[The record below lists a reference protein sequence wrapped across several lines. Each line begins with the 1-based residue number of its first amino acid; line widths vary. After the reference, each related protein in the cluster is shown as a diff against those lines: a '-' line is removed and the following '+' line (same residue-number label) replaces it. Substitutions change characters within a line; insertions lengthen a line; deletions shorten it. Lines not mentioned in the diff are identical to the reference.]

1 MTSVHTAPA
10 GAQASRTA
18 PDVPPLDRD
27 LTAPFE
33 LGVGP
38 GACLLIH
45 GFTGTPW
52 DVRPLGEA
60 LAAGGFRVRGLLL
73 PGHGRTP
80 RAMLEAGAG
89 DWLAACEEGLA
100 AFREP
105 RVAVA
110 GLSMGALLALVLAAK
125 HRARVQA
132 VACLAPA
139 LRFKSPVT
147 RGLQLAGALPLS
159 LAARLRPW
167 VHKSATDLVDPSAR
181 AEAPVLTAW
190 PLRRLRD
197 LWEIQ
202 ALAWSAA
209 PLVEAPVL
217 LAVARNDHVVDSRG
231 ARALAKRLIRAQS
244 IRFIELDRGAHIM
257 PRDEGRR
264 VLEAEVLGFLRRAR
278 ALDSGAATG

>member
-1 MTSVHTAPA
+1 M
-10 GAQASRTA
+10 A
-18 PDVPPLDRD
+18 PDAPPLDRD

-38 GACLLIH
+38 GACLLVH

-80 RAMLEAGAG
+80 QAMLEAGAR

-105 RVAVA
+105 RVAVV
-110 GLSMGALLALVLAAK
+110 GLSMGALLALVLAA
-125 HRARVQA
+125 RQRTRVQA

-147 RGLQLAGALPLS
+147 RGLQLGGPIS
-159 LAARLRPW
+159 VTLAARLRPW
-167 VHKSATDLVDPSAR
+167 VHKSTTDLLDPDAR

-190 PLRRLRD
+190 PLVRLGD
-197 LWEIQ
+197 LWEVQ
-202 ALAWSAA
+202 HLAWRAA
-209 PLVEAPVL
+209 QQVEAPVL

-231 ARALAKRLIRAQS
+231 ARALAKRLTRARS

-278 ALDSGAATG
+278 DLDGGGPTG

>member
-1 MTSVHTAPA
+1 MHTAPD
-10 GAQASRTA
+10 GAHARGTA
-18 PDVPPLDRD
+18 PEAPPLDPD

-38 GACLLIH
+38 GACLLVH

-60 LAAGGFRVRGLLL
+60 LAAGGFRVRGLRL

-80 RAMLEAGAG
+80 RAMLEAGAA

-105 RVAVA
+105 RVALV
-110 GLSMGALLALVLAAK
+110 GLSMGALLALVLAAR
-125 HRARVQA
+125 HRPRVQA

-139 LRFKSPVT
+139 LRFKSPFT
-147 RGLQLAGALPLS
+147 RGLRLARPLS
-159 LAARLRPW
+159 MTLAEAVHPW
-167 VHKSATDLVDPSAR
+167 VHKSSTDLVNAAAR
-181 AEAPVLTAW
+181 AEAPVLAAW

-197 LWEIQ
+197 LWSVQ
-202 ALAWSAA
+202 DLAWNAA
-209 PLVEAPVL
+209 PEVEAPVL
-217 LAVARNDHVVDSRG
+217 LVVARHDHVVDARG
-231 ARALAKRLIRAQS
+231 ARALARRLTRARS
-244 IRFIELDRGAHIM
+244 VRFIELDRGAHIM

-264 VLEAEVLGFLRRAR
+264 VLEAEVLAFLRRAR
-278 ALDSGAATG
+278 TLDGGATKG